1 MLKNYFVVA
10 IRNLWR
16 NKILSVINISGL
28 SIGLA
33 CCMLIFLYAKDE
45 LSYDRF
51 HKNKDQIY
59 RITAR
64 MVNDQGLDQFKT
76 GKTGMIHGPSFKLDI
91 PEIKEFVRVSRS
103 DYVIRTNHQIFNQ
116 EIKFVDDNFFSI
128 FSFPMI
134 SGDPRQSLSD
144 LHSAVLSE
152 ETAKKYFGS
161 NEVVGK
167 TMEVQVNGKFEPFI
181 ISGVTKRSP
190 QNSSI
195 KFEMLLTIK
204 FQEKLNPDDHWLN
217 FFISTFLVLQPG
229 ADPGVVLNKMT
240 RVYNEK
246 AQGQIKEAREKYGFK
261 DKVFWGLQPLMQIH
275 LSKDYDA
282 EDELSD
288 ASNPVYSYI
297 LTGIAIFIMLIAC
310 INFVNLTIARSL
322 KRSKEIGIRKVI
334 GGQRAQLARQ
344 FLGESFL
351 VCFISFVFAIFLATI
366 SLPVFNELA
375 NKRLS
380 LSYLYDAQLVAGFIG
395 LFLITGFAAGLYP
408 ALILSGFDPVQT
420 LYHRVKLTGK
430 NWLARSLIVVQ
441 FAVAGLLIISTF
453 FIYEQFHYLTHT
465 ALGYND
471 QGIVVVEG
479 SWDADKNFADLFK
492 AELIR
497 NPDVQMAAAH
507 NRGRQGTIAKADGRE
522 IQFDYDHIDEQYLPA
537 MEILILKGRNFS
549 ADFPADSTHS
559 ILINE
564 AFAREAGWK
573 DPIGKTVDLFWK
585 NRKLTVVGL
594 VKDYHFRS
602 LKEKI
607 GPQLFTSEPEG
618 NSSQFNIR
626 INPNNTP
633 KTLHF
638 IETTFKRLAPFYPF
652 SYQFKDDSNRREYE
666 SEEKWKQIILFSAI
680 LTIFI
685 SCIGLL
691 GLTALSAEQRTKEI
705 GIRKVL
711 GASVNSIV
719 QLLTGNFLKLVLL
732 ANLIALPIA
741 WWAVHKWLENFAYHI
756 TVHWW
761 EFGIAACITLLI
773 AMITIG
779 FNAMK
784 AAGVNPVTNLR
795 SE

>member
-1 MLKNYFVVA
+1 MLKNYFVIA

-51 HKNKDQIY
+51 HEKKEQIY

-64 MVNDQGLDQFKT
+64 MVNDQGLDDFKA
-76 GKTGMIHGPSFKLDI
+76 GKTGMIHGPSFKQDI

-103 DYVIRTNHQIFNQ
+103 DFVIRSNNQIFNQ
-116 EIKFVDDNFFSI
+116 EIKFADNNFFSV
-128 FSFPMI
+128 FSFPLI
-134 SGDPRQSLSD
+134 YGDPRQVLTD
-144 LHSAVLSE
+144 LHSMVITD

-167 TMEVQVNGKFEPFI
+167 MMEVQVNGKFEPFI
-181 ISGVTKRSP
+181 ISGVAKRSP

-195 KFEMLLTIK
+195 KFEMLLPMK
-204 FQEKLNPDDHWLN
+204 FQEKINPDDHWLN
-217 FFISTFLVLQPG
+217 FFISTFLVLQTG
-229 ADPGVVLNKMT
+229 ADPGAVLNKMT

-246 AQGQIKEAREKYGFK
+246 AQGQIREAREKYGFK
-261 DKVFWGLQPLMQIH
+261 EKVFWGLQPLMQIH
-275 LSKDYDA
+275 LSKDYAA

-297 LTGIAIFIMLIAC
+297 LTGIAIFIMVIAC
-310 INFVNLTIARSL
+310 INFINLTIARSL

-351 VCFISFVFAIFLATI
+351 VCFISFVFAIFLASI

-380 LSYLYDAQLVAGFIG
+380 LSYLYDTQLVTGFIG

-430 NWLARSLIVVQ
+430 NWPAKSLIVVQ
-441 FAVAGLLIISTF
+441 FAVAGLLIICTF

-471 QGIVVVEG
+471 QNIVVVEG
-479 SWDADKNFADLFK
+479 SWDAGKNFADLFK
-492 AELIR
+492 AELIK
-497 NPDVQMAAAH
+497 NPDIQKVAVH
-507 NRGRQGTIAKADGRE
+507 NSGRQGTMAKVDGQD
-522 IQFDYDHIDEQYLPA
+522 IQFDYDHIDDQYLTTLQIP
-537 MEILILKGRNFS
+537 IIKGRNFS
-549 ADFPADSTHS
+549 ADFMSDSTHS
-559 ILINE
+559 VLVNE
-564 AFAREAGWK
+564 SFAREAGWK
-573 DPIGKTVDLFWK
+573 NPIGKTVDLFWR

-607 GPQLFTSEPEG
+607 GPQIFSTEPEG

-666 SEEKWKQIILFSAI
+666 GEEKWKQIILFSAI

-732 ANLIALPIA
+732 ANIIAFPIG

-756 TVHWW
+756 PVHWW
-761 EFGIAACITLLI
+761 EFGIAAFITILI
-773 AMITIG
+773 AMITIS

-784 AAGVNPVTNLR
+784 AAAVNPAKNLR
-795 SE
+795 TE